1 MPTPI
6 QHLVI
11 AEEML
16 SSSALPAA
24 ARGLLASERGAF
36 LFGTIAPD
44 VQSVSGQPREAT
56 HFFVMLPSKEDLGPT
71 DTRPAH
77 QVMLA
82 QHPLLARSDRLTP
95 AQAAFIAGY
104 LTHLRLDELWIAYV
118 FGPCFGLEAGWGT
131 FRERLMIHNVLRT
144 WLDRRDGVWLKCD
157 VWSALARVEPREW
170 LPFVSDTHLRAW
182 RDEIARELTP
192 GAPIHTL
199 EVFATRLAV
208 PPADFRRMLDSPEE
222 MQQRVF
228 VHLRPGCV
236 EQFYSDARSESVR
249 LINDYLGGD

>member
-11 AEEML
+11 AEEIL
-16 SSSALPAA
+16 SGSALPAA
-24 ARGLLASERGAF
+24 ARGLLASQRGAF
-36 LFGTIAPD
+36 LFGTVAPD

-56 HFFVMLPSKEDLGPT
+56 HFFVMPPPPGELA
-71 DTRPAH
+71 PAH
-77 QVMLA
+77 QVMLTR
-82 QHPLLARSDRLTP
+82 HPLLACADRLTP

-157 VWSALARVEPREW
+157 VWSTLMQVEPREW
-170 LPFVSDTHLRAW
+170 LPFVSDTHLRTW
-182 RDEIARELTP
+182 RDEIAAELIP

-199 EVFATRLAV
+199 EVFAARLAV

-228 VHLRPGCV
+228 AHLRPGCV

-249 LINDYLGGD
+249 LIKDYLGGG